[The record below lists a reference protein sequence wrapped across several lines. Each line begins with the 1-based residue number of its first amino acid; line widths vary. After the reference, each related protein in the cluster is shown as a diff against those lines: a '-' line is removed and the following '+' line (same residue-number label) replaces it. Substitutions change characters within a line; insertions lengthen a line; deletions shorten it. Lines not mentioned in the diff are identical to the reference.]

1 VTDDDGELAVILA
14 SFLSGAAKELYSSLP
29 LSERKSFSAITKNI
43 REKLAYRGLI
53 VANYDAFHKIKQ
65 LKDEKV
71 LHYGMRLEE
80 SFRVAFPNVIGDE
93 QLSLANDVKVAHFV
107 MNLYNDRIRDRV
119 SDRSDGKTMQFN
131 SVMDLARTIEAN
143 QLQMEQL
150 KTVKLGDMSSDRNRS
165 GQNERVMR
173 WRTTHTP
180 ARPCKDCGK
189 LHWDSDCVRVKSG
202 ANAATVEKKLLLS
215 KSVYESAVKCHRC
228 GMVGHFIRDCRQKP
242 KESQGRSLK
251 TTNQVQVDDNDSA
264 AANKIKADAA
274 KMSQVT
280 VSSLSSAQSDLF
292 APEVV
297 VRVKV
302 GESETENALLD
313 GGAMSSLV
321 AHRYLCKLYKE
332 GKYDVDKNVVDLP
345 ATMPKIYSVKGSEEV
360 PLKIIGIA
368 KMVLTTPNGV
378 TREVRLLITDEHM
391 SHVILLGN
399 NLLPMFEYDLIDKV
413 SNRSLYDRKPA
424 ISTLKVAF
432 VSKVIIDKTVK
443 IPKMME
449 KVVEIP
455 IRGKKFDEANEF
467 LLEPKSILL
476 NKQKLFVNES
486 VVAKVKGRKTVR
498 FAISNFG
505 DEDAEVPMN
514 TVLGEL
520 QNVSFMQKEEI
531 EKLKF
536 EVSQMVV
543 DDEVSINSVKCEHK
557 GDRDDEQLEKMVD
570 SFDWSASQLS
580 DDEFGKVALLLKEY
594 QHLFPADCSKIGK
607 TDKVEHDI
615 DTGKA
620 HPIKQPMRPCPFAVR
635 ESVSKM
641 LKEYLDMGVIEP
653 SQSPW
658 SSQMVLV
665 KKKDVDGKDTK
676 RMVFDYRGLNSVTV
690 KDAYALPR
698 VQDILASL
706 HGVSVMSN
714 LDLNSGY
721 WQVAMAK
728 DAKEKTAFTTF
739 WGHYQWTRM
748 PFGLTNAVATF
759 QRLMENILREF
770 LWKFVFVFVD
780 DVLVVSKSKEEHRV
794 HLKMVFDK
802 ISDAGLTLKAKKCR
816 IFASE
821 TEYLGHVLTAEGIKP
836 NPRLVE
842 KVSSMVAPKTV
853 PQLRRALGL
862 AGYYRAFIHNYAKK
876 ANVLY
881 NLLKKG
887 VNWCWSDECEKA
899 FDVLKTALTTAP
911 VLAYPDFESAKSG
924 KQPFVL
930 QTDASKYGFG
940 AVLHQQTNCGK
951 KLNVIG
957 YWAKS
962 TNEHEQNYSITKLE
976 SAALVHALK
985 HFRPFLLG
993 MPVVVYTDNIAVTS
1007 LIKLKNPM
1015 SQMARWQEAL
1025 QEFDLTI
1032 RYRPGH
1038 TMQPADCLSRLFSDD
1053 NTVESDAN
1061 NSEKLAIVVAQLQ
1074 LTNEEKDE
1082 MCKAQQAESEIS
1094 DMIEYLQTKTLPNDE
1109 KYAKVI
1115 VYKSVHFSMMDNH
1128 LYFVDDK
1135 SGYTRLVLPE
1145 KYRRELVHER
1155 HAGKFAGHSNDRK
1168 VYDQLKEDFWWPS
1181 MRRDVRAWCRDCLVC
1196 ATTRCVPNY
1205 KAPLTPIPTTSIF
1218 SRVHVDF
1225 LELQLTEN
1233 GNSSVVVFID
1243 AFSKYCEAFPLQNHT
1258 SLTLAKVFVT
1268 QILCRH
1274 GAPQSVMSDRGREF
1288 LSDLFQSVLEVLGV
1302 KQLNTVGW
1310 HSQSNGQA
1318 ENMIRSITSMLRKT
1332 VEKKNQWDEQLPFV
1346 VLAYNTQK
1354 HSSAKFSPY
1363 EIVYGRQ
1370 ARLPSA
1376 LLVENKLDYY
1386 PRDVDDYVEELK
1398 EKLADCYHAVGKNIA
1413 KAQKRQKE
1421 YFDSRIK
1428 KVNYRIEQKVMVYM
1442 PTQVGGKSKKLNRFN
1457 YGPYKIVSLTDND
1470 AQVEL
1475 CTDPEQKLFVNLDR
1489 LVPVPI
1495 ELATTE
1501 TFVGEK
1507 RKRKSVHRRKM
1518 IKLND
1523 DQVDRTVRRPGLRDL
1538 KKAGMASE
1546 PHVSDVRVNCVC
1558 VSMRVDQSK
1567 TFQIMCD
1574 RKTYNESPVLP
1585 VDLLEEAVDE
1595 DAVLGKAG
1603 IDDSTCLVSEADI
1616 FYPLEAL
1623 EPSIN
1628 ATNDKSWEDVPDEH
1642 IPVDATSGALVLMG
1656 TIDKVPVV
1664 KNLRYVTEF
1673 TVNDKVYL
1681 IDYALSNVHVVGDPN
1696 HRSPLDL
1703 FYCCDAQPK
1712 TVHAACEK
1720 MLLKNYVPMHTS
1732 LQGLMVQSLQH
1743 LRYFLCKDYGQHLA
1757 NPFRPNFSERALVH
1771 VAKTWA
1777 ESVPEELEVRAEG
1790 MVVPVPLADTTGM
1803 TALVLVLTSHCQLAK
1818 ITLLMT
1824 GKSLILDLSCPMGL
1838 GIGQHDCTDK
1848 VVPGVNLLGRAL
1860 TNARC
1865 DMQTEYN
1872 IKGWHQVT
1880 EVVQIIGDAMGLSLL
1895 STVAMVDRH
1904 KVRYTAAATV
1914 ADAIARVR
1922 SIYFGA
1928 EVRYAVLCVSNEELA
1943 KAEITDENKET
1954 VLQLMIDNV
1963 KMLLAEC
1970 AKVEHV
1976 WFALS
1981 STVFCS
1987 TGPDGPTKLTMMRR
2001 LDAAVAELA
2010 TRYVNV
2016 RHAPFAHTFVR
2027 NRGFDMAL
2035 FDGPGSLSHAGSLLL
2050 AESIEKYCDVPL
2062 GSDAYD
2068 PDRREAV
2075 SSVPVR
2081 GSTSC

>member
-1 VTDDDGELAVILA
+1 MSGEKERVKLTLSEEMAEIEQLSVRVAQLESENESLLTELGELNKKYDKSRELLIKTNVQMESVNESAKKMADEKSELLRQKNDVEKQLQRVQSLLKRAEDLDAKRGEAANKNSLQEEIEKLMQKLEQNKVLLDSANEQVAKGETEIERLSNEGEEYERRIVDLKEKYKGKIVRLEEAYDLLKKTMQTSAIAVQPVSVVTPQVVVPVDDDRMSTTSSKANAKNYLSLLKTMKSLEPYTGDYEKSSQTEFESWLDRFEERYLPVTDDDQQLAMLLSSNLA
-14 SFLSGAAKELYSSLP
+14 GAANELYKSL
-29 LSERKSFSAITKNI
+29 LKDDRRSYHKIVKNI
-43 REKLAYRGLI
+43 REKLAYKGLI
-53 VANYDAFHKIKQ
+53 VANYAVFHRIKQ
-65 LKDEKV
+65 LSNEKV

-80 SFRVAFPNVIGDE
+80 AFRIAFPGVVGVD
-93 QLSLANDVKVAHFV
+93 QLKLANDIKVAHFV
-107 MNLYNDRIRDRV
+107 MNLIDDRMRDRV
-119 SDRSDGKTMQFN
+119 ADKSDGKTMSFN
-131 SVMDLARTIEAN
+131 DVIDLARSIEAN
-143 QLQMEQL
+143 QAQMALIKTNTGVIEKNNINRWQKSAEQ
-150 KTVKLGDMSSDRNRS
+150 KTVASAPSRTCKL
-165 GQNERVMR
+165 
-173 WRTTHTP
+173 
-180 ARPCKDCGK
+180 CGE
-189 LHWDSDCVRVKSG
+189 LHWDGDCVRVKSG
-202 ANAATVEKKLLLS
+202 ANAATVEKKSFLS
-215 KSVYESAVKCHRC
+215 KSAFESTVKCHRC
-228 GMVGHFIRDCRQKP
+228 GMIGHFIRDCRQKP

-251 TTNQVQVDDNDSA
+251 TTNQVQVDDNDGA

-274 KMSQVT
+274 RMSQVML
-280 VSSLSSAQSDLF
+280 SSLSSAQSDLF
-292 APEVV
+292 APEVT

-302 GESETENALLD
+302 GGNTTETALLD

-321 AHRYLCKLYKE
+321 AHKYLCKLYKE

-345 ATMPKIYSVKGSEEV
+345 ATMPKIYSVKGTEEV
-360 PLKIIGIA
+360 PLKITGLA

-378 TREVRLLITDEHM
+378 TRKVRLLITDEHM
-391 SHVILLGN
+391 SHAILLGN

-413 SNRSLYDRKPA
+413 SKMSMYDRKPS
-424 ISTLKVAF
+424 INELSVAF

-443 IPKMME
+443 VPKMME

-455 IRGKKFDEANEF
+455 ISGKKFEDAAEF
-467 LLEPKSILL
+467 LFEP
-476 NKQKLFVNES
+476 NANMFNERKLFVNES
-486 VVAKVKGRKTVR
+486 VVAKVKGKKTVR

-531 EKLKF
+531 EKLTL
-536 EVSQMVV
+536 EVSQVLV
-543 DDEVSINSVKCEHK
+543 DEKVSINSVKCEHK
-557 GDRDDEQLEKMVD
+557 GDRDDEQLKKMVD

-607 TDKVEHDI
+607 TDMVEHNI
-615 DTGKA
+615 DTGTA

-739 WGHYQWTRM
+739 WGHFQWTRM

-759 QRLMENILREF
+759 QRLMETILREF
-770 LWKFVFVFVD
+770 LWKFVYVFID

-821 TEYLGHVLTAEGIKP
+821 TEYLGHILTADGIKP
-836 NPRLVE
+836 NPRLVD

-862 AGYYRAFIHNYAKK
+862 AGYYRAFILNYAKK

-957 YWAKS
+957 YWAKG

-1053 NTVESDAN
+1053 NAIESDAN
-1061 NSEKLAIVVAQLQ
+1061 SREKVPIVIARLQ
-1074 LTNEEKDE
+1074 LTNEETDE
-1082 MCKAQQAESEIS
+1082 MCKAQRAESEIS
-1094 DMIEYLQTKTLPNDE
+1094 DMIEYLQTKTLPEND

-1115 VYKSVHFSMMDNH
+1115 VYKSVYFSMMDNH

-1181 MRRDVRAWCRDCLVC
+1181 MRSDVRAWCRDCLVC

-1218 SRVHVDF
+1218 SRMHVDF
-1225 LELQLTEN
+1225 LELQLTES

-1243 AFSKYCEAFPLQNHT
+1243 AFSKYCEAFPLENHT

-1274 GAPQSVMSDRGREF
+1274 GAPQSVMSDRGPEF

-1302 KQLNTVGW
+1302 KQLNTAGW

-1318 ENMIRSITSMLRKT
+1318 ENMIRTITSMLRKT
-1332 VEKKNQWDEQLPFV
+1332 VENKNQWDEQLPFV

-1354 HSSAKFSPY
+1354 HASAKFSPY

-1376 LLVENKLDYY
+1376 LLVENKLDHY

-1398 EKLADCYHAVGKNIA
+1398 ENLADCYGTVSKNIA

-1428 KVNYRIEQKVMVYM
+1428 KANYRVEQKVMVYM
-1442 PTQVGGKSKKLNRFN
+1442 PTQVGGKLKKLNRFN

-1475 CTDPEQKLFVNLDR
+1475 CTDPEQKLFINLDR

-1507 RKRKSVHRRKM
+1507 RKRKSVRRRKM

-1523 DQVDRTVRRPGLRDL
+1523 DDQVDRAERRPGLRDL
-1538 KKAGMASE
+1538 KKAGVSE
-1546 PHVSDVRVNCVC
+1546 QPYAYGARVNCLC
-1558 VSMRVDQSK
+1558 VSMRVDQNK
-1567 TFQIMCD
+1567 TFQIMSE
-1574 RKTYNESPVLP
+1574 REAENISPSLP
-1585 VDLLEEAVDE
+1585 IDLNDEFIDEEV
-1595 DAVLGKAG
+1595 VLGKPSN
-1603 IDDSTCLVSEADI
+1603 DDSQRDVSDKDI
-1616 FYPLEAL
+1616 LGLSDKE
-1623 EPSIN
+1623 EDEKVDESICQVVKQN
-1628 ATNDKSWEDVPDEH
+1628 VELKSSVSVDDDWEEVPDDYES
-1642 IPVDATSGALVLMG
+1642 VDAISGAMVMVG
-1656 TIDKVPVV
+1656 TIDMVPMAKVLHYAT
-1664 KNLRYVTEF
+1664 KL
-1673 TVNDKVYL
+1673 TVNNRDYQIDHALENVYL
-1681 IDYALSNVHVVGDPN
+1681 LGDLTQ
-1696 HRSPLDL
+1696 RSPLDL
-1703 FYCCDAQPK
+1703 FYRCNAMSHTAHGVCDK
-1712 TVHAACEK
+1712 LV
-1720 MLLKNYVPMHTS
+1720 LKNHVKMPKS
-1732 LQGLMVQSLQH
+1732 VDDLAAQSVEH
-1743 LRYFLCKDYGQHLA
+1743 LRLFI
-1757 NPFRPNFSERALVH
+1757 
-1771 VAKTWA
+1771 
-1777 ESVPEELEVRAEG
+1777 
-1790 MVVPVPLADTTGM
+1790 
-1803 TALVLVLTSHCQLAK
+1803 VL
-1818 ITLLMT
+1818 
-1824 GKSLILDLSCPMGL
+1824 
-1838 GIGQHDCTDK
+1838 
-1848 VVPGVNLLGRAL
+1848 
-1860 TNARC
+1860 
-1865 DMQTEYN
+1865 
-1872 IKGWHQVT
+1872 
-1880 EVVQIIGDAMGLSLL
+1880 
-1895 STVAMVDRH
+1895 
-1904 KVRYTAAATV
+1904 
-1914 ADAIARVR
+1914 
-1922 SIYFGA
+1922 
-1928 EVRYAVLCVSNEELA
+1928 
-1943 KAEITDENKET
+1943 
-1954 VLQLMIDNV
+1954 
-1963 KMLLAEC
+1963 
-1970 AKVEHV
+1970 
-1976 WFALS
+1976 
-1981 STVFCS
+1981 
-1987 TGPDGPTKLTMMRR
+1987 
-2001 LDAAVAELA
+2001 
-2010 TRYVNV
+2010 
-2016 RHAPFAHTFVR
+2016 
-2027 NRGFDMAL
+2027 
-2035 FDGPGSLSHAGSLLL
+2035 
-2050 AESIEKYCDVPL
+2050 
-2062 GSDAYD
+2062 
-2068 PDRREAV
+2068 
-2075 SSVPVR
+2075 
-2081 GSTSC
+2081 